1 MTTDAIETTTRRR
14 VSTPGGRIP
23 LHRLARVEL
32 RKMFDTRSGFWLLAS
47 IVITSVLAN
56 VAIIAFAP
64 NDAVTHGTFA
74 TAIGAPMAVILP
86 MIGILAVTG
95 EWSQRTGLTTFT
107 LVPHRGRVMLAKF
120 FAALAVGIGAMIL
133 ALAVGVIGNLVGAA
147 FAGIDPVWDVSVTAF
162 LLIVLGSVLGML
174 FGFMLDGMMQVVASV
189 VIGGGLAAGPDLMLN
204 RKVEE
209 RQTSILRALPD
220 VLDLLTISVEAGLG
234 FEQALDRVIAA
245 VPGHLSDEF
254 ARMLGEARAGASR
267 ADAMRAMDE
276 RMGIPEV
283 RAFVLAIIQADA
295 FGVSI
300 GRVLRAQADEM
311 RIKRR
316 QIAQEKAQ
324 KAPVKMLFPMV
335 FWILP
340 ALFAVVLGPA
350 ILSIQESY
358 K

>member
-1 MTTDAIETTTRRR
+1 MSGLI
-14 VSTPGGRIP
+14 VP
-23 LHRLARVEL
+23 LV
-32 RKMFDTRSGFWLLAS
+32 LLAVAVAAIVFAVGSGVHEKQVVRESLRTLDGYDIDAPPTDLRQEKLAES
-47 IVITSVLAN
+47 IVARAVVPAMARLTLVGRRFTPMGYVDKVRHKFVLAGIQTPDS
-56 VAIIAFAP
+56 VDRFLAMK
-64 NDAVTHGTFA
+64 AV
-74 TAIGAPMAVILP
+74 
-86 MIGILAVTG
+86 
-95 EWSQRTGLTTFT
+95 
-107 LVPHRGRVMLAKF
+107 LVP
-120 FAALAVGIGAMIL
+120 VGI
-133 ALAVGVIGNLVGAA
+133 VFGVTNL
-147 FAGIDPVWDVSVTAF
+147 
-162 LLIVLGSVLGML
+162 L

-335 FWILP
+335 FCILP